1 VVAVVLNYKV
11 HPKVDRTEQVSSAAA
26 ATYAMSLAAN
36 ALGYGTMWRTGQY
49 ATDPHVV
56 EALGGSP
63 QDEVIGFLYVGT
75 RKGPSKNLP
84 ELDPSDFLTHF

>member
-1 VVAVVLNYKV
+1 
-11 HPKVDRTEQVSSAAA
+11 
-26 ATYAMSLAAN
+26 MSLAAN

-63 QDEVIGFLYVGT
+63 QDEVIGFSTWVLE
-75 RKGPSKNLP
+75 KDHQKIFPS
-84 ELDPSDFLTHF
+84 LTQAIS